1 MTRIFLTGAA
11 GFIGAALSKK
21 LLSSGYDVFG
31 IDNLNSYY
39 DVNLKLSRLNLIE
52 KQKLTYKG
60 SWSFVKADI
69 DKTEIINEIFNKF
82 NPEIVVNL
90 AAQAGVRYSLE
101 NPISYVKSNLLGFTN
116 ILESCRY
123 FKVKHLVFAS
133 SSSVYGSNSKLPFS
147 ERHNVD
153 HPISFYAATKKS
165 NEIMAHAYS
174 SLFNI
179 PMTGLRLFT
188 VYGPLG
194 RPDMA
199 PMIFANKIM
208 KNERIDIFNNGQM
221 LRDFTFI
228 DDITGSI
235 FRCCEKFPKVNK
247 NFDRSNPDPSTS
259 YAPFKILNVGN
270 GNGVKL
276 EYFIS
281 LLEES
286 LEKKAKKNYI
296 GMQKGDVTATLADNA
311 LLYDWTGYKPLTS
324 IEKGVKIFSKW
335 HLDYYKQFSK

>member
-1 MTRIFLTGAA
+1 MKKILLTGAA
-11 GFIGAALSKK
+11 GFIGAALSQK
-21 LLSSGYDVFG
+21 LLNKGYSVYG

-39 DVNLKLSRLNLIE
+39 DVNLKFSRLNIIE
-52 KQKLTYKG
+52 KQKSVYEG
-60 SWSFVKADI
+60 SWQFAKANI
-69 DKTEIINEIFNKF
+69 EDKEIINEIFTKF
-82 NPEIVVNL
+82 SPEIVVNL

-133 SSSVYGSNSKLPFS
+133 SSSVYGLNNKLPFS

-165 NEIMAHAYS
+165 NEMMAHAYS

-199 PMIFANKIM
+199 PMIFADKIM
-208 KNERIDIFNNGQM
+208 QNKKIDIFNNGQM

-228 DDITGSI
+228 DDITESI
-235 FRCCEKFPKVNK
+235 SRCCEKLPEVNK
-247 NFDRSNPDPSTS
+247 NFDNSNPDPSTS
-259 YAPFKILNVGN
+259 WAPFKILNIGN

-276 EYFIS
+276 EYFIK

-286 LEKKAKKNYI
+286 LEKKANKNFV
-296 GMQKGDVTATLADNA
+296 GMQKGDVTETLADND
-311 LLYDWTGYKPLTS
+311 LLYEWTGYRPITS
-324 IEKGVKIFSKW
+324 IEEGVKIFTRW
-335 HLDYYKQFSK
+335 YLDYYK

>member
-1 MTRIFLTGAA
+1 MKKVLLTGAA
-11 GFIGAALSKK
+11 GFIGAALSQK
-21 LLSSGYDVFG
+21 LLSKGYIVYG

-39 DVNLKLSRLNLIE
+39 DVNLKLSRLNFIE
-52 KQKLTYKG
+52 KQKLIYKG
-60 SWSFVKADI
+60 SWRFTKADI
-69 DKTEIINEIFNKF
+69 EETGIVNEIFTKF

-133 SSSVYGSNSKLPFS
+133 SSSVYGSNNNLPFS

-153 HPISFYAATKKS
+153 HPMSFYGATKKS
-165 NEIMAHAYS
+165 NEMMAHAYS

-199 PMIFANKIM
+199 PMIFADKIM

-228 DDITGSI
+228 DDITESI
-235 FRCCEKFPKVNK
+235 FRCCEKLPKVNN
-247 NFDRSNPDPSTS
+247 NFDRSNPDPSAS
-259 YAPFKILNVGN
+259 YAPFKILNIGN

-276 EYFIS
+276 EYFIN
-281 LLEES
+281 LLEQAFA
-286 LEKKAKKNYI
+286 KKANKNFV
-296 GMQKGDVTATLADNA
+296 GMQQGDVTETLADND
-311 LLYDWTGYKPLTS
+311 LLYEWTGYRPSTS
-324 IEKGVKIFSKW
+324 IEEGVKIFVKW
-335 HLDYYKQFSK
+335 YMDYYK